1 MSLKNLSDLVLVAQ
15 FKDLVAETRERLV
28 DELAYIGEMDRRK
41 LFFERASLRTY
52 LVAEHGLDEY
62 SADRKIRAARLLK
75 RIPSLTEK
83 LKSGALNISLLEDA
97 MGCAHREKLSDPELE
112 ELCHTLSG
120 MSCAAAKREIA
131 SRYPETTVLP
141 RDQIRPITANFS
153 EVRFV
158 ASHELLDQLEE
169 IRGLLAHSHPGAS
182 LAEILGI
189 LATEYRER
197 HHPEEKLKRA
207 EERRASKE
215 SPTDLDD
222 LPALP
227 RKEEGRAPSPALIRE
242 LIRAQG
248 YRCSYNDPRTHKR
261 CNSTHA
267 LEIDHRKPWSHGGKT
282 ELSNL
287 RFLCAQHHARVSFLT
302 FGDRARF
309 ARR

>member
-28 DELAYIGEMDRRK
+28 EELAYIGEMDRRK
-41 LFFERASLRTY
+41 LFFEHSSLKSY
-52 LVAEHGLDEY
+52 LVAEHDLDEY
-62 SADRKIRAARLLK
+62 SADRKIRAARLLR
-75 RIPSLTEK
+75 RIPSLAKMLT
-83 LKSGALNISLLEDA
+83 SGALNISLLEDA

-120 MSCAAAKREIA
+120 MTCAAAKREIA

-141 RDQIRPITANFS
+141 LDRIRPITAEYS

-169 IRGLLAHSHPGAS
+169 IRGLLAHSHPGAT
-182 LAEILGI
+182 LAEILGV

-207 EERRASKE
+207 EERKARKE
-215 SPTDLDD
+215 SPTDLND

-227 RKEEGRAPSPALIRE
+227 RKEEGRAPSPVLIRE
-242 LIRAQG
+242 LIRTQG
-248 YRCSYNDPRTHKR
+248 YQCSYSDPTTRKR
-261 CNSTHA
+261 CNSTLA

-287 RFLCAQHHARVSFLT
+287 RFLCVQHHARVSFLE

-309 ARR
+309 RAR